1 MGSVMDDL
9 GDFYSE
15 YNNSD
20 PDPSDSG
27 PLVLE
32 EPGLTSLLWVALTI
46 YALVFVVG
54 VLGNG
59 AVVWVVGFQMRRTVN
74 TTWFLNLAV
83 ADLLCCLALPFL
95 AAPLASDQH
104 WALGDFACKLFP
116 SLIILNLF
124 ASVNLLVLIS
134 IDRCCLVLRPV
145 WCQNHR
151 SVRLAWGS
159 CALAWLLAL
168 ALTAPTFFSRS
179 IYTHY
184 KKSLCIT
191 NYAAFP
197 GGPRLGEVSVN
208 TTRFAL
214 AFALPLVV
222 ICACYGLLLRR
233 VRSSR
238 FGQRSQKT
246 LKVVLVV
253 VVGFFVCWAPYHVAG
268 LIQASQPHY
277 TELSRSLNTAD
288 PLIVGLAY
296 VNSCINPVIY
306 VLAGHDFQSKM
317 RRSVKALLRNVFS
330 EESALGHSLADG
342 HAGTQDT
349 CAAAT
354 EDRSYPS
361 DRSASTV
368 V

>member
-1 MGSVMDDL
+1 MDDFT
-9 GDFYSE
+9 DFYTE
-15 YNNSD
+15 YNGSD

-27 PLVLE
+27 PLVFE
-32 EPGLTSLLWVALTI
+32 EPGLGALLWVALTL

-95 AAPLASDQH
+95 AAPLASDH
-104 WALGDFACKLFP
+104 RWALGDFACKLFP
-116 SLIILNLF
+116 SLTILNMF
-124 ASVNLLVLIS
+124 ASINLLVLIS
-134 IDRCCLVLRPV
+134 IDRCCLVLRPI

-179 IYTHY
+179 TYTY
-184 KKSLCIT
+184 YDKSTCRT
-191 NYAAFP
+191 SYAAFP
-197 GGPRLGEVSVN
+197 GDPRVTEVSVAS
-208 TTRFAL
+208 TRFAL
-214 AFALPLVV
+214 AFALPLAV
-222 ICACYGLLLRR
+222 ICVCYGLLLHR

-253 VVGFFVCWAPYHVAG
+253 VVSFFVCWGPYQVAG
-268 LIQASQPHY
+268 LILASEPADSP
-277 TELSRSLNTAD
+277 LARSVNKAD
-288 PLIVGLAY
+288 PLIVSLAY

-306 VLAGHDFQSKM
+306 VLAGHDFQSKV

-330 EESALGHSLADG
+330 EESTFGRSFADG

-354 EDRSYPS
+354 TEDRSDPS
-361 DRSASTV
+361 DRSASTAV
-368 V
+368 